1 MIPFQYGGYE
11 YLTNMYLGNGDF
23 ILDSRANNF
32 SKKILIFLFS
42 LCLLNSNFISYAID
56 ETISEE
62 ENNKN
67 TVTIEVEKQ
76 KLVTGRITFD
86 EVLKKAKKHSY
97 DIKIADFEMQIAKQ
111 GIRDARSEYFP
122 KIVATAGTE
131 YTKNFRDYATSTVT
145 TVGDSFINPY
155 TRFQSI
161 FGITLSYNVFDF
173 GIRKNNLDINKEDT
187 AIKELMIK
195 GQEQDLEMTL
205 IDTYSRILVAQKQIE
220 LNKQILELEKSNLEM
235 NERLFEAKEFSKTQ
249 LNDQK
254 VKVKLIEQRL
264 SELNSIAEESL
275 NWLSFFTGE
284 NYNFEEIQVAD
295 FKKPNFN
302 PMEFNDYTKTII
314 WQIQEKELKKKEL
327 ELRIAKKQYLPK
339 VNAYSRY
346 YLYGSDHSSYR
357 DAIDDISPSNWTVG
371 GNVIMP
377 VFDGLKT
384 SAMVQKASLALK
396 EQMIQRDKAIAE
408 FMTKLSIMR
417 SNLLYLENQKEIS
430 DSIII
435 ELEDKEKS
443 TQRLVD
449 NKLAS
454 PIELNNAKIEL
465 LEQLIEYEKNASTV
479 LGTLKAIQTLTTY

>member
-1 MIPFQYGGYE
+1 MA
-11 YLTNMYLGNGDF
+11 LKVN
-23 ILDSRANNF
+23 SF
-32 SKKILIFLFS
+32 SKKVLIFLFS
-42 LCLLNSNFISYAID
+42 LCLLNSSFISYAID
-56 ETISEE
+56 ETAVEE

-67 TVTIEVEKQ
+67 TVTMEVEKQ
-76 KLVTGRITFD
+76 KLVAGRITFD

-97 DIKIADFEMQIAKQ
+97 DIKIADFEMLISKQ
-111 GIRDARSEYFP
+111 NIKEARSEYFP
-122 KIVATAGTE
+122 KIVASAGTE

-173 GIRKNNLDINKEDT
+173 GIRRNNLDVMKEDT
-187 AIKELMIK
+187 AVKELMIK

-205 IDTYSRILVAQKQIE
+205 IDTYSRLLIAKKQIE
-220 LNKQILELEKSNLEM
+220 LNSQILELEKSTLEM
-235 NERLFEAKEFSKTQ
+235 SERLYEAKEFSKTQ

-254 VKVKLIEQRL
+254 VKVKLIEQKL
-264 SELNSIAEESL
+264 SELNSIAEEAL
-275 NWLSFFTGE
+275 NWLAFYTGE
-284 NYNFEEIQVAD
+284 NYNFKEINVAD
-295 FKKPNFN
+295 FKKPDFD
-302 PMEFNDYTKTII
+302 PMEFNDYTKTTIL
-314 WQIQEKELKKKEL
+314 QIQEKELKKKEL

-357 DAIDDISPSNWTVG
+357 DAIDDVSPSNWTVG
-371 GNVIMP
+371 GSVMMP

-384 SAMVQKASLALK
+384 SALVQKASLALK

-430 DSIII
+430 DNIII

-454 PIELNNAKIEL
+454 PMELNRVKVEL